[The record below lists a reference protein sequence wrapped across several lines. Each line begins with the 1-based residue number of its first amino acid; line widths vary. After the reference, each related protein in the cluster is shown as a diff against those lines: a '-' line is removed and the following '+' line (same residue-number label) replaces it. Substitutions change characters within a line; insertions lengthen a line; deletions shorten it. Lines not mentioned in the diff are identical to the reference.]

1 MKEFIFISNLLDL
14 DWLASEKFRV
24 HCIDERSFERETKK
38 MRKKEKKRGR
48 RKRSSPLM
56 AFP

>member
-1 MKEFIFISNLLDL
+1 LIGKCENFTFVIST
-14 DWLASEKFRV
+14 
-24 HCIDERSFERETKK
+24 RSFENQTKK
-38 MRKKEKKRGR
+38 KNKKKKRRGR